1 MDISPY
7 GKARFTD
14 PKHTKEFS
22 RSGGFKGRATSPTY
36 LMRRATEVFGP
47 MGIGWGWS
55 IVDDLYTPGAPVLTS
70 DGVVLGNEIVLRL
83 DDARASPT
91 CPARQLQ
98 QHQMPRVA

>member
-1 MDISPY
+1 M
-7 GKARFTD
+7 GAARFTD
-14 PKHTKEFS
+14 PKPTKEFS
-22 RSGGFKGRATSPTY
+22 RSGGFEGRATNPTY
-36 LMRRATEVFGP
+36 LIRRATEVFGP
-47 MGIGWGWS
+47 IGIGWGWS
-55 IVDDLYTPGAPVLTS
+55 IVDDRYTPGGPMLTS